1 MSWIGALYIVVML
14 VVFAELYSMRGQIKD
29 LCDEIEKLNETY
41 RRKVIEQID
50 KQLHEDDEQ

>member
-29 LCDEIEKLNETY
+29 LHDEIEKLNETY
-41 RRKVIEQID
+41 RRKVIEQMD
-50 KQLHEDDEQ
+50 KQLHDDDEQ

>member
-29 LCDEIEKLNETY
+29 LRDEIEKLNETY

>member
-14 VVFAELYSMRGQIKD
+14 IVFAELYSMRGQIKD
-29 LCDEIEKLNETY
+29 LRDEIEKLNETY
-41 RRKVIEQID
+41 RRKVIEQMD